1 MLATCRREFPRLNG
15 YVLIPHEAGATVA
28 YISWMATITVV
39 DVRAISQADYRLLI
53 AIGGKER
60 EFYARRVGNEDGM
73 PVIGTFEPP
82 SFADVPMDVTQFR
95 QLMRTIIAVHS
106 GDTFAFPIEL
116 HAEHSV

>member
-60 EFYARRVGNEDGM
+60 EFYARRVGSE
-73 PVIGTFEPP
+73 VLSEVRV
-82 SFADVPMDVTQFR
+82 S
-95 QLMRTIIAVHS
+95 S
-106 GDTFAFPIEL
+106 G
-116 HAEHSV
+116 SVGVRGVWRCAQR